1 MNADQVASGRRNRLL
16 AARLPLCTALL
27 AAGYATNARTLSLV
41 ATLFIST
48 YIATTPAITR
58 DQLATA
64 LAHDGLYEAVAVL
77 RDFALVGRTA
87 QLVDLFVKAG

>member
-1 MNADQVASGRRNRLL
+1 V
-16 AARLPLCTALL
+16 
-27 AAGYATNARTLSLV
+27 
-41 ATLFIST
+41 
-48 YIATTPAITR
+48 TTPQSG

-64 LAHDGLYEAVAVL
+64 LAHDGLYGAVAVL